1 MKSPVIKSEA
11 VVVAEFDVGG
21 GPYRNMLRIVRTL
34 LRQGFAVEVLPSG
47 TVYPELL
54 ALADENSNLRLH
66 PGLVQPFP
74 RVRLARLVH
83 YLVESIKLTRW
94 IRNNTSFPDTTDL
107 LVIFSITSPGRFIW
121 RYPSPIRPVYFFRSN
136 PQGKFHRLAGTW
148 FRALS
153 SPRAR
158 FLGVSDHT
166 KNELIKMW
174 GFKTDDER
182 LGYLRNPGTTN
193 WQMPA
198 LFENQQKQVLMV
210 GRLHPNK
217 NPFYWLDVARKVLEE
232 SDEKVSFLWL
242 GDGEL
247 REKVKSY
254 AKKIGIDSCV
264 HFPGFDRNP
273 YPHYENSYL
282 YLHLA
287 RVEPLGNAVVDAIA
301 SGLPAVVSAV
311 GGLPEIVSDGFNGR
325 VVTLDNPSV
334 AATAVLEILH
344 NYNTHRS
351 MSRNGR
357 KMFQARF
364 TPRAW
369 EDEFIQS
376 IRGVTSE
383 T

>member
-1 MKSPVIKSEA
+1 MKKSAVGAEA

-34 LRQGFAVEVLPSG
+34 LDLGFAVEVLPSG
-47 TVYPELL
+47 TDYPELL
-54 ALADENSNLRLH
+54 ALKDDNPNLRVH
-66 PGLVQPFP
+66 PGLVQPYP
-74 RVRLARLVH
+74 PVRLARLVH

-94 IRNNTSFPDTTDL
+94 IRHNTTFSDTTDL

-121 RYPSPIRPVYFFRSN
+121 KYPSPIRPVYVFRSN
-136 PQGKFHRLAGTW
+136 PQGKFHRLAGPW

-153 SPRAR
+153 SPQAR

-174 GFKTDDER
+174 GFKRDDER

-193 WQMPA
+193 WQTPA
-198 LFENQQKQVLMV
+198 LFLNQQKQVLMV

-217 NPFYWLDVARKVLEE
+217 NPLYWLDVARKVLEE
-232 SDEKVSFLWL
+232 TDEKVSFRWL
-242 GDGEL
+242 GEGEL
-247 REKVKSY
+247 RERVESY
-254 AKKIGIDSCV
+254 AKKIGIDGHV
-264 HFPGFDRNP
+264 HFPGFDKNP
-273 YPHYENSYL
+273 YPHYENAYL

-325 VVTLDNPSV
+325 VVALDNPSV

-344 NYNTHRS
+344 NKSMHRA

-364 TPRAW
+364 SPRAW
-369 EDEFIQS
+369 EDEFTQC
-376 IRGVTSE
+376 IRRVTAE
-383 T
+383 I